1 MICIADIGHIWPIS
15 GRFGHMGLQMAIFG
29 QNLENDQMM
38 AKIDFFSFFA
48 HNSPI
53 TIYIQNLFYVLVEGP
68 PGGHFEHTGARVRL
82 TEAKSE
88 TSEK

>member
-1 MICIADIGHIWPIS
+1 MTLAADIRHIRLIS
-15 GRFGHMGLQMAIFG
+15 GRFGHMNLKMAIFG

-38 AKIDFFSFFA
+38 AKIEFFSFFA

-53 TIYIQNLFYVLVEGP
+53 TIYIQNLFYVSVEGP
-68 PGGHFEHTGARVRL
+68 PGGHFEHTGARARL
-82 TEAKSE
+82 IEAKSE